1 MRQKLLKRGFFLGI
15 MGGKEGKTDPK
26 PLFSLFSFQ
35 FQVEMRENEGKELKT
50 GITDSK

>member
-15 MGGKEGKTDPK
+15 FVEKREKLTQK
-26 PLFSLFSFQ
+26 PLFSLFSFL
-35 FQVEMRENEGKELKT
+35 FTKEMTENEGKELKT